1 MDQSTLRN
9 KSINTDSMT
18 IIENAEN
25 EEINDNMRAQ
35 EDKIDLNKNSND

>member
-1 MDQSTLRN
+1 
-9 KSINTDSMT
+9 MT